1 MSIAA
6 VNGETGGHENEQTA
20 PEEPTMVKPQTLRAN
35 VLSCI
40 LRGAVCTRCKNH
52 YAIKLRA
59 GNLFNI
65 QHALHHPRNPSSV
78 IEVSVEF
85 CSFSLIIDN
94 I

>member
-6 VNGETGGHENEQTA
+6 VNGETGGHENEQMA
-20 PEEPTMVKPQTLRAN
+20 PEEPTMAKPQTSRAN

-40 LRGAVCTRCKNH
+40 L
-52 YAIKLRA
+52 
-59 GNLFNI
+59 
-65 QHALHHPRNPSSV
+65 LHHPRNPSSV